1 MIYSRISGTG
11 SHLPAKIVTNHDL
24 EKVMDTSDQW
34 IRERTGICERRIAAD
49 GETTGDLAEA
59 ACRKALEAA
68 DVDPAEIDLFV
79 IGTTT
84 PNLVFPS
91 TACLLQKK
99 LGLPDCGSMDVNA
112 ACSGFLYALS
122 VADKYIRCG
131 DAQKVLVC
139 GAETLSRI
147 TNWSKRDTAV
157 LFGDGAGAVVLEAS
171 DAPGILSTHI
181 HANGDYVDLLT
192 TTVGV
197 STGFDAMAGNGGKP
211 EILMRGNEVFKVAV
225 RTLGR
230 IVEETLGANGLE
242 KSDLDWLIPHQANL
256 RIIAAMARM
265 LDMSMDRVVVTV
277 DRHGN
282 TSAASVPLALDEAVR
297 DGRIQRGD
305 MLLLEAFGGG
315 FTWGSALIRY

>member
-1 MIYSRISGTG
+1 
-11 SHLPAKIVTNHDL
+11 
-24 EKVMDTSDQW
+24 MDTSDQW
-34 IRERTGICERRIAAD
+34 IRERTGICERRIAGD
-49 GETTGDLAEA
+49 GETTGSLAEG

-68 DVDPAEIDLFV
+68 DIDPAEIDLFV
-79 IGTTT
+79 MGTTT
-84 PNLVFPS
+84 PDLVFPS

-99 LGLPDCGSMDVNA
+99 LGLPDCGAMDVNA

-122 VADKYIRCG
+122 IADKYIRCG
-131 DAQKVLVC
+131 DARNVLVC

-147 TNWSKRDTAV
+147 TNWNKRETAV

-171 DAPGILSTHI
+171 KEPGILSTHV
-181 HANGDYVDLLT
+181 HANGDYADLLT
-192 TTVGV
+192 TTVGI
-197 STGFDAMAGNGGKP
+197 STGFKGMEENAGRP
-211 EILMRGNEVFKVAV
+211 EIHMRGNEVFKVAV

-230 IVEETLGANGLE
+230 IVEETLGANGLQ

-297 DGRIQRGD
+297 DGRIRRGD

-315 FTWGSALIRY
+315 FTWGSALIKY

>member
-1 MIYSRISGTG
+1 VIYSRISGTG
-11 SHLPAKIVTNHDL
+11 SQLPAKVVTNHDL
-24 EKVMDTSDQW
+24 EKIIDTSDQW

-84 PNLVFPS
+84 PNLIFPS

-157 LFGDGAGAVVLEAS
+157 LFGDGAGAVVLEAT
-171 DAPGILSTHI
+171 DTPGILSTHI

-192 TTVGV
+192 TNVGI
-197 STGFDAMAGNGGKP
+197 SSGFAGMAENDGKP
-211 EILMRGNEVFKVAV
+211 EIMMRGNEVFKVAV

-265 LDMSMDRVVVTV
+265 LDMSMDHVVVTV

>member
-1 MIYSRISGTG
+1 VDPRT
-11 SHLPAKIVTNHDL
+11 HRDLRAAHCRRRRNH
-24 EKVMDTSDQW
+24 
-34 IRERTGICERRIAAD
+34 RRP
-49 GETTGDLAEA
+49 G
-59 ACRKALEAA
+59 RKALEAA
-68 DVDPAEIDLFV
+68 DIDPAEIDLFV
-79 IGTTT
+79 MGTTT
-84 PNLVFPS
+84 PDLVFPS

-112 ACSGFLYALS
+112 ACSGFIYALS
-122 VADKYIRCG
+122 IADKYIRCG
-131 DAQKVLVC
+131 DAKNVLVC

-147 TNWSKRDTAV
+147 TNWNKRDTAV

-171 DAPGILSTHI
+171 EEPGILSTHV
-181 HANGDYVDLLT
+181 HANGDYADLLT
-192 TTVGV
+192 TNVGI
-197 STGFDAMAGNGGKP
+197 STGFKGMEENDGRP
-211 EILMRGNEVFKVAV
+211 EIRMRGNEVFKVAV

-230 IVEETLGANGLE
+230 IVEETLGANGLV

-265 LDMSMDRVVVTV
+265 LDMSMDHVVVTV

-282 TSAASVPLALDEAVR
+282 TSAASVPLAFDEAVR

-305 MLLLEAFGGG
+305 LLMMEAFGGG